1 MSFHSSLII
10 TGEIKSQNNLSAS
23 IEFGISGVHILTPLL
38 TCNNATIATIN
49 DIDELSEADI
59 IHNTR
64 ILAIEEK
71 TNNIIGSAGLTE
83 FTSEVLMNDKRITG
97 LGSPTKLSDAATKSY
112 ADLVGGASV
121 TLKNASGV
129 ADHSLISTSTP
140 PNFTL
145 KSIKAGSG
153 GIAVTSTSELVTVS
167 NTTTITCPT
176 GISLV
181 AAASYAP
188 AFQLNGLL
196 AGTGIAIAAPSGGVI
211 QISTSHNDYG
221 GIYFD
226 KSTTQQTITSTPSHI
241 SPGPGVYKSQP
252 MLNMS
257 MSDQVKGIVRFQK
270 NGIYFLSYHGCV
282 KASTTMT
289 EVRFGI
295 SINDA
300 AVFVGTRSASCRSS
314 NSLYQFTGS
323 FIANILANQTIC
335 IKLTGTA
342 SRTITVE
349 ELTMTVL
356 QIGSR

>member
-1 MSFHSSLII
+1 MSFKSSLII

-59 IHNTR
+59 IHNTS

-112 ADLVGGASV
+112 ADLGGGASV

-196 AGTGIAIAAPSGGVI
+196 AGTGIAISAPSGGVI

-226 KSTTQQTITSTPSHI
+226 NSTTQQTTTATPSYI
-241 SPGPGVYKSQP
+241 IPSGGYKSQP
-252 MLNMS
+252 MLNVEIY
-257 MSDQVKGIVRFQK
+257 DNVNGIVRFQK
-270 NGIYFLSYHGCV
+270 NGTYFVSYHGCV
-282 KASTTMT
+282 EASAALTNL
-289 EVRFGI
+289 RFGI
-295 SINDA
+295 SIDNA
-300 AVFVGTRSASCRSS
+300 TVLVGTCKAACRSK
-314 NSLYQFTGS
+314 NSLYQFVGS
-323 FIANILANQTIC
+323 FITKNMARQTIC
-335 IKLTGTA
+335 IKLTGTDD
-342 SRTITVE
+342 RVINIE
-349 ELTMTVL
+349 DMTMTIL